1 MVDTVVLKVSKDS
14 FEILPS
20 VYRCFSSYIPSI
32 LNEKVS
38 CARFAKAYY
47 TPPEDLK
54 RSGLYLPKFSVI
66 KAKRYGGY
74 EIFAHIEF
82 SAPKLLFGNNFEEFI
97 GDELHEVSKALS
109 NHLKMMGIL
118 IRPSSIEQGKVATIH
133 YGKNI
138 PFTDYTTA
146 SQIISDLAK
155 CDVTIRKQHNTRDFT
170 NGGEALYFQTKTCG
184 LVIYDKVRELKVSQS
199 KCTRFEE
206 DNQCQ
211 VHILDQIKNP
221 FEVVRIEVRLS
232 NRQIIRN
239 TLNRC
244 NLEFKE
250 GRFCDLFSLN
260 TAQAILLDA
269 FVPFLAMQNKL
280 LSTNSSFKELVVNLR
295 RSNPNMA
302 LRNILMLVGLK
313 ALLSEI
319 DFLEIRKIARATSGQ
334 WSRLNQFIREIKIG
348 AQQQDSVALV
358 EQHLK
363 KFQPVKLKNYTTL

>member
-1 MVDTVVLKVSKDS
+1 MVDTVVLKISKDS

-97 GDELHEVSKALS
+97 GNELHEISKALS

-118 IRPSSIEQGKVATIH
+118 IHPSSIERGKVAAIH
-133 YGKNI
+133 YSKNI

-155 CDVTIRKQHNTRDFT
+155 CDVTIRKQHNMRDFT
-170 NGGEALYFQTKTCG
+170 NGGEALYFQTKACG
-184 LVIYDKVRELKVSQS
+184 LVIYDKVQELKASQS

-211 VHILDQIKNP
+211 FHVLDQIKNP

-232 NRQIIRN
+232 NRQTIRN
-239 TLNRC
+239 TLSRC
-244 NLEFKE
+244 NLDFEE
-250 GRFCDLFSLN
+250 GRFCDLFLLE
-260 TAQAILLDA
+260 TAQAVLLDA
-269 FVPFLAMQNKL
+269 FVPFFGNAKQTIVYQL
-280 LSTNSSFKELVVNLR
+280 
-295 RSNPNMA
+295 
-302 LRNILMLVGLK
+302 
-313 ALLSEI
+313 
-319 DFLEIRKIARATSGQ
+319 
-334 WSRLNQFIREIKIG
+334 
-348 AQQQDSVALV
+348 
-358 EQHLK
+358 
-363 KFQPVKLKNYTTL
+363 